1 MAYEASY
8 TTERGSQVCQTQ
20 LKSSIE
26 ILDPD
31 GVVIEPLFNKG
42 QYYYSY
48 VPPGSRVNFDVT
60 TYSGDV
66 KGGGMQYDYYPEKP
80 MSDEFSIQV
89 ITQDMEYMQGVMN
102 EVLKVSSADQQEAWA
117 EQIANG
123 DRSEFISAVSSV
135 ANSEKQFKTVF
146 SKLYTTESNGNKRG
160 YFTVPEE
167 LVGYFSIIISYAYS
181 GAGQEF
187 DFLDEFAPSLDT
199 VDWLLDIVMII
210 SLLASVFTFGAS
222 LGVFGAL
229 VARKVATK
237 AAKKAAKAAGKSAVR
252 KAANRAIIATYSI
265 SLAIGMMTAG
275 SIGTVDI
282 NQYDCDFG
290 DGHFHSYGGLVTD
303 LDPNKIE
310 IREREVHEIYQQEI
324 IYGGSILG
332 AVLLVIL
339 VIPKIVKKKRAR
351 RAKKKEE

>member
-1 MAYEASY
+1 LAYEANY
-8 TTERGSQVCQTQ
+8 TSERGSQVCQTK

-31 GVVIEPLFNKG
+31 GVVIKPLFNKG

-48 VPPGSRVNFDVT
+48 VPPGSKVNFEVT
-60 TYSGDV
+60 TYSG
-66 KGGGMQYDYYPEKP
+66 GKP

-89 ITQDMEYMQGVMN
+89 ITQDTEYMQGVMN
-102 EVLKVSSADQQEAWA
+102 EVIKASSNTQQDAWA

-123 DRSEFISAVSSV
+123 DTSEFISAVSSV
-135 ANSEKQFKTVF
+135 ANNEKQFKTVY
-146 SKLYTTESNGNKRG
+146 SKLYTSDSNGFKKG

-210 SLLASVFTFGAS
+210 SLVLSWTGIGGAVFS
-222 LGVFGAL
+222 AL
-229 VARKVATK
+229 VARKIAMK
-237 AAKKAAKAAGKSAVR
+237 AGKGVAKAAGKSAVR
-252 KAANRAIIATYSI
+252 KLANRAIIATYSI
-265 SLAIGMMTAG
+265 SIALGMMTAG

-282 NQYDCDFG
+282 NQYGCDFG

-310 IREREVHEIYQQEI
+310 IREKEVYEIYQQEI

-339 VIPKIVKKKRAR
+339 VIPKIVKKKRAK
-351 RAKKKEE
+351 RAKKKGG